1 MGKKFVRRAA
11 DAALLTGAV
20 VSVGAVTTKK
30 AKAAVASGQ
39 TSGASKQAAAD
50 QAKKQLDQAQAAADQ
65 ADQTAQQTQSHYE
78 QAQNAYQQAQA
89 AAGTSNMQQVGQA
102 VKNDQDAINQA
113 QGQAAAADQAAKNAS
128 EQNDESRSEAQ
139 QAHQQSQAANRQAAD
154 KKQAWQSVQNDLK
167 NSPAGKA
174 QQAYDEAKTNAQ
186 KTGQDLAA
194 AQKANNEAKSES
206 DQAEQNF
213 NTAEDKQSQV
223 KDQLAQAQQ
232 TKKTADQ
239 QAADAKQQADR
250 QAANAKEL
258 DDEAKQAEQAAKN
271 YETDDHQQEVDQAA
285 AKADQSKDALDKA
298 QQAAKQADDNLSA
311 AQKNKTAADLE
322 QQHAEARAAHPDQAI
337 KEAQDQ
343 AAADQKAADEQA
355 KEASDLVKDA
365 QSKSQALK
373 DFADPAKDQA
383 LQTADQAA
391 QKAQTD
397 FDNKNKQIA
406 DDQALLKQKE
416 AALKTAQDQAAALQ
430 DKAKQ
435 AKQALADKQAE
446 IKADQAKVDHDDQSA
461 QNQIVLGSDFKQA
474 LQTYQDSLQGI
485 FKQAHDKF
493 ISENN
498 DPRTTWSDNYGN
510 PITLEQRAKIAGEE
524 AVLEAGQSNNSLNN
538 SLYAALKTA
547 GQAAFAKIYGADKYH
562 RAYVSNKKDQDETVD
577 LDHLSST
584 QLLEINEYAL
594 KLINDLR
601 AQVGTKP
608 LVLNQ
613 DIMGMAQD
621 IAQGYEADKRSIE
634 DEFLHDGR
642 AVAKA
647 ADDYGLL
654 HKDDDPTLTK
664 NAHQLF
670 EDIGGF
676 RTNATDLIITKN
688 ADGYVNSYDSNPAPA
703 ANMDLVKQSIFY
715 NMLGMLFNDG
725 SSKWKDGSSN
735 WGHTLS
741 ILGLGAAHS
750 DAFTYQAN
758 PETKF
763 GLSISML
770 PNDKTMTTHYVM
782 VSRDHIG
789 KNSRVSDAKD
799 VKGISTLKQDRQQLA
814 QDQQKLAAAQNSLP
828 ALQTASDKAAQAAQD
843 NQNQLKQLGQA
854 VDNLN
859 DSIKQNQ
866 ADLPTLQGKL
876 NDAKAKQAAVHKS
889 LQQYE
894 TDLQAKKKAA
904 ADAQA
909 AAKAAE
915 AKADKLAQTAAESQ
929 QAASDI
935 NGIKQSLQ
943 NAVTKA
949 KQTVA
954 AADQALTQAG
964 QKKDAADKAL
974 TEAQTANAAAQNGLA
989 AAQAALTNY
998 QKVLNQKQADAHRV
1012 SQAADAAKASAEQL
1026 ADQADALQTAAEKAF
1041 DQVDQLTK
1049 ALDAA
1054 QQEDNAAKQDLHT
1067 ALGKYA
1073 QTGVVLADAKWAND
1087 QAKAALQT
1095 STENLQSYQAELQTK
1110 NQQIQQAKQ
1119 AYEQAQQQAN
1129 NLADQAKAADQRA
1142 GQAAKNLQTAEAAQT
1157 AAKNKLV
1164 QAQSDLQRDQKQ
1176 WTDLQ
1181 TAASKLAIAKSA
1193 LDAAKAANAQAQAQK
1208 QAAHQAL
1215 KAAQSA
1221 YEQAKADL
1229 DNSSQSSS
1237 QTDAEAYGAKVVIAE
1252 TDIKLGDQV
1261 PSPRL
1266 ANPLTV
1272 LASGDAQFVLADNQL
1287 PALPFGTKAVWADP
1301 SQLAADADQ
1310 VGSHFENVLVT
1321 FPDGSTL
1328 MTIGRLQVAAKS
1340 NENEAPDQLDPAWLS
1355 LLSLGDQETSALQD
1369 QQEVK
1374 IPIAIGQIPAQNNE
1388 IALLDQFGRPTGQ
1401 FIQADS
1407 SWKIFAVKVINHQL
1421 CFRLGT
1427 EEQWVPAAY
1436 FLKSFEQPLTGVAH
1450 VPMIHGR
1457 ANWQVALLDSQGH
1470 PTGRYIPTQ
1479 SNWKVWAIKTV
1490 NGRQLIRIG
1499 TEWQWIPLDYVSS
1512 LE

>member
-232 TKKTADQ
+232 NKKTADQ
-239 QAADAKQQADR
+239 QVADAKQQADR

-258 DDEAKQAEQAAKN
+258 DDEAKQTEQAAKD
-271 YETDDHQQEVDQAA
+271 YETDDYQQAVDQAA

-298 QQAAKQADDNLSA
+298 QQAAKQADDDLSA

-322 QQHAEARAAHPDQAI
+322 QQHAEAKAAHPDQAI

-343 AAADQKAADEQA
+343 AVAHQKAADEQA

-406 DDQALLKQKE
+406 DDQASLKQKE

-430 DKAKQ
+430 DKANQ
-435 AKQALADKQAE
+435 AKQALAYKQAE

-474 LQTYQDSLQGI
+474 LQNYQQSLQQI

-510 PITLEQRAKIAGEE
+510 PITLEQRAKIAGEVT
-524 AVLEAGQSNNSLNN
+524 VLNKASQSSDLLNSN
-538 SLYAALKTA
+538 LYVALKKA
-547 GQAAFAKIYGADKYH
+547 GQAAFAKIYGADKHH
-562 RAYVSNKKDQDETVD
+562 RVYLSNKKDQDERVD
-577 LDHLSST
+577 LDHLSSA
-584 QLLEINEYAL
+584 QLREINEYAL

-601 AQVGTKP
+601 VQVGTKP
-608 LVLNQ
+608 MVLNQ

-621 IAQGYEADKRSIE
+621 IAQGYVQDGRSIS
-634 DEFLHDGR
+634 DNGGHDGR

-654 HKDDDPTLTK
+654 HKNDDPALTK

-676 RTNATDLIITKN
+676 VTNATDLIITKK
-688 ADGYVNSYDSNPAPA
+688 AHGSYLNSYDINRTSA
-703 ANMDLVKQSIFY
+703 ANLHKTNMDLVKQSIFY

-725 SSKWKDGSSN
+725 SSN

-750 DAFTYQAN
+750 DAFAYQAN
-758 PETKF
+758 PQTKF

-770 PNDKTMTTHYVM
+770 PNDNTMTTHYVM

-789 KNSRVSDAKD
+789 KNSRVSDANN
-799 VKGISTLKQDRQQLA
+799 VKGISTLKQDRQQLT

-904 ADAQA
+904 DA
-909 AAKAAE
+909 
-915 AKADKLAQTAAESQ
+915 AQTAAKEAESQ
-929 QAASDI
+929 AEKLAKQAEASQKTASDV

-974 TEAQTANAAAQNGLA
+974 MQAQTVNKAAQDSLA
-989 AAQAALTNY
+989 TAQAALNNY
-998 QKVLNQKQADAHRV
+998 QKALNQKQAAAQRV
-1012 SQAADAAKASAEQL
+1012 RQAADDAEANAKQL
-1026 ADQADALQTAAEKAF
+1026 ADRADALQTAAEKAF

-1054 QQEDNAAKQDLHT
+1054 QQKDNAAKQDLHT

-1073 QTGVVLADAKWAND
+1073 HTGVVLADAKWAND

-1110 NQQIQQAKQ
+1110 NQQVQQAKQ
-1119 AYEQAQQQAN
+1119 AYEQTQQQADT
-1129 NLADQAKAADQRA
+1129 LADQAKAADQRA
-1142 GQAAKNLQTAEAAQT
+1142 GQAAKNLQTAEAAQI
-1157 AAKNKLV
+1157 AAKNKL
-1164 QAQSDLQRDQKQ
+1164 AQSQSNLQRDQKQ

-1181 TAASKLAIAKSA
+1181 TAASNLAIAKSA
-1193 LDAAKAANAQAQAQK
+1193 LDAAKTANDQAQAQK

-1229 DNSSQSSS
+1229 DDSSQSSS
-1237 QTDAEAYGAKVVIAE
+1237 QTDAEEYGARVVIAE
-1252 TDIKLGDQV
+1252 TDIELGDQV
-1261 PSPRL
+1261 PAPRL

-1287 PALPFGTKAVWADP
+1287 PALPFGTKAAWADP

-1328 MTIGRLQVAAKS
+1328 MAIGRLQVAAKS

-1355 LLSLGDQETSALQD
+1355 LLSLGDQETLALQD

-1388 IALLDQFGRPTGQ
+1388 IALLDQFGRPTSQ